1 LHRWHGKRRWTVF
14 DNGNFRTADLGH
26 PGISFQPYDD
36 KPSKVTGE
44 DCFHLEAKIN
54 SVRALRQLGINSIS
68 DLFTF
73 DHAKFWQRISC
84 IRRSFRDDV
93 HFLKRVGLLKD
104 RAPLIPSR
112 IRRLKPPEEEPFRY
126 HYGRQS
132 RDD

>member
-1 LHRWHGKRRWTVF
+1 MSVKDAIKFLSLHHP
-14 DNGNFRTADLGH
+14 DLTNL
-26 PGISFQPYDD
+26 Q
-36 KPSKVTGE
+36 VQQR
-44 DCFHLEAKIN
+44 LEW
-54 SVRALRQLGINSIS
+54 LG
-68 DLFTF
+68 LPECTTFT
-73 DHAKFWQRISC
+73 ISC